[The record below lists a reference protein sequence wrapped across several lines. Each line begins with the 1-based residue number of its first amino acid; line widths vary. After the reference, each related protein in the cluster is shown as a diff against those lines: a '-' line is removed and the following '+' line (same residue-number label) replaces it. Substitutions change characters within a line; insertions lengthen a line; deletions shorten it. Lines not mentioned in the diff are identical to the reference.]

1 MRALAKSGFNGDETA
16 GTCCSSSSPKGRLG
30 ATEEGVEL
38 RGRGDA
44 DIFSALD
51 ILQRAGASVN
61 FRKLD
66 LLALALYVQ
75 WQDENLV
82 LNFSLLGHRSKKN
95 ATRLYEGFLAWCQ
108 NAHNNLQ
115 NKLRFHRQSLAW
127 WPPRVLSRAEDDD
140 VSH

>member
-44 DIFSALD
+44 DIFSTLD

-66 LLALALYVQ
+66 LLALALYFF
-75 WQDENLV
+75 N
-82 LNFSLLGHRSKKN
+82 R
-95 ATRLYEGFLAWCQ
+95 TRLSCIELFASVTLKCPHQ
-108 NAHNNLQ
+108 KERH
-115 NKLRFHRQSLAW
+115 
-127 WPPRVLSRAEDDD
+127 
-140 VSH
+140 